1 MIFDAHIHRLPE
13 EIIANSHFYS
23 RAWGDIESQIQVMD
37 KYHIDRSLI
46 VYPTNDAYR
55 KMGGLSEVARIYND
69 YIAGVVERYPGRLVG
84 AAILPVDEPEEMIR
98 EFERA
103 TQGLGFRALSMA
115 TSFDGIYLDDER
127 FLPLYRRLEAEAIPV
142 FVHPQTINPIGY
154 ERVRD
159 PLLTPVME
167 FVFDTT
173 ICIGKLIMAGTLRRF
188 PDLKLVFAHFG
199 GVTPFI
205 KERFDSIYHMLR
217 GRDIVKDLL
226 APPGDYLKQIYIDTS
241 GVTSPHAL
249 MCTRDMVDSGHILWG
264 SDYPGNSDIPAS
276 IRAIEELDIP
286 DEEKEAIMGRNMESL
301 LTGTSG
307 E

>member
-1 MIFDAHIHRLPE
+1 MIFDAHTHRLPE

-23 RAWGDIESQIQVMD
+23 RAWGDIENQIKVMD
-37 KYHIDRSLI
+37 EHRIDRSLI

-55 KMGGLSEVARIYND
+55 KMGGLKEVARIYND
-69 YIAGVVERYPGRLVG
+69 YIAGVMKMYPERLMG
-84 AAILPVDEPEEMIR
+84 AAILPVDEPQEMVR

-103 TQGLGFRALSMA
+103 TQGLGFRALSLA

-127 FLPLYRRLEAEAIPV
+127 FLPLYDRLEAEGIPV

-159 PLLTPVME
+159 PLLTPVIE

-188 PDLKLVFAHFG
+188 PELKLVFAHFG

-205 KERFDSIYHMLR
+205 KERFDSIYRMLR
-217 GRDIVKDLL
+217 GRGIVKDLL
-226 APPGDYLKQIYIDTS
+226 APPGDYLKRIYIDTS
-241 GVTSPHAL
+241 GVTSRHAL
-249 MCTRDMVDSGHILWG
+249 MCTRDMVGSERILWG
-264 SDYPGNSDIPAS
+264 SDYPGNSDISAS
-276 IRAIEELDIP
+276 VSAIEELDIP
-286 DEEKEAIMGRNMESL
+286 QREKEAIMGMNMARL
-301 LTGTSG
+301 LA
-307 E
+307 